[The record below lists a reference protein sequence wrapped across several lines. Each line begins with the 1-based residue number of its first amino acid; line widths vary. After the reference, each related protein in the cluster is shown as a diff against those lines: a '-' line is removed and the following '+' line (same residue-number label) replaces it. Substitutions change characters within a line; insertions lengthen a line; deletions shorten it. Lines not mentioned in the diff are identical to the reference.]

1 MFRDFR
7 NIPIFRR
14 LTIVFAVATLI
25 PMVVI
30 LLLSSVSWQSS
41 TTRSQAVHTSFDAQN
56 IATREQINL
65 QRMNALL
72 QARFAQVFSQGNLAL
87 AGDPSSGKLTENDVN
102 ALEIEFQQSLT
113 NYQKK
118 YEISTSSDMSTIRSI
133 LLNDTPIQGQHVIT
147 EQRQALD
154 A

>member
-56 IATREQINL
+56 IATGEQINL

-72 QARFAQVFSQGNLAL
+72 QARFAQIFAQNSAAL
-87 AGDPSSGKLTENDVN
+87 GGDPSLQASGGMTKANVA
-102 ALEIEFQQSLT
+102 ALESDFDQTIVSYQQDF
-113 NYQKK
+113 
-118 YEISTSSDMSTIRSI
+118 EIATSSNMSAIRSI
-133 LLNDTPIQGQHVIT
+133 LMS
-147 EQRQALD
+147 
-154 A
+154 